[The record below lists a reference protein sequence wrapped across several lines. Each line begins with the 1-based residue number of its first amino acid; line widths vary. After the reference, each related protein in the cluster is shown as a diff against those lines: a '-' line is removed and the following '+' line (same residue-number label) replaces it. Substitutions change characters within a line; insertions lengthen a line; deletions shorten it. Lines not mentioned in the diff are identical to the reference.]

1 MKNSTFRVR
10 ICHAS
15 RKLITQ
21 FVNASEHLTK
31 RQRVYLLGH
40 AHEIGNLKFIARL

>member
-15 RKLITQ
+15 RELFVQ
-21 FVNASEHLTK
+21 FVNTSQHLTMS
-31 RQRVYLLGH
+31 QRRHLRFGGDV
-40 AHEIGNLKFIARL
+40 

>member
-15 RKLITQ
+15 KKLIAQ
-21 FVNASEHLTK
+21 FVSASQHLTE
-31 RQRVYLLGH
+31 RQCTHLLAG
-40 AHEIGNLKFIARL
+40 GVV